1 MLLGIGLVS
10 PRASIRR
17 YAIFLDFDGFRY
29 RGHEV
34 IELETEEDLRLDAK
48 GLKVTSVSASGREL
62 QFAQDDEGV
71 TIRTGRFSGAVEV
84 DFEGEARDSLVGIYR
99 APYEGGYV
107 ISTQFESV
115 HAREMFPC
123 IDNPSYKARFKLSV
137 RIDRDLHAISNT
149 PIERVTLEGNKKVVE
164 FMETPPMSTY
174 LLYLGIGKWEEV
186 VDRDGRYIVATV
198 PGKTKY
204 GSLAL
209 WAAKNSVGFYERY
222 FGIPYPMPKM
232 HLIAVPEFA
241 FGAMEN
247 WGAISF
253 RESALLAPE
262 SPDLAQ
268 RRRVVEVVAHE
279 IAHQW
284 FGDLVT
290 MRWWDDLW
298 LNESFATFMSY
309 KAMSS
314 FAPELMPWEVFL
326 YGETDGAMV
335 RDSLSTTHPIHV
347 EVSTP
352 DEIEAIFD
360 EISYGKGASILRM
373 IEYFLG
379 ESFRKGLSSY
389 LEHHSYSNASAND
402 LWTAIQPFTSVPVVD
417 LMNDWI
423 MKPGYPY
430 IKVGVEGG
438 RVRLE
443 QHRFTISGG
452 AEELSYMVPVTLEV
466 NGRRVD
472 LVMRDR
478 EHVVD
483 AGEEVKQ
490 LKVNLDRAGF
500 YRVLYSDLSR
510 LAGLNQLETYGLLN
524 DYYYFMLSGLV
535 GRQDYLKV
543 VDMNFNVTDYLP
555 SLELSTELYNLYMV
569 NPTTFMGRAVE
580 FHRSQYALQSRRSEE
595 QYRELAGVIAGRLA
609 NMDRAF
615 AGDLASHFGR
625 EVDPNLRQAV
635 YIAYAVATG
644 DLEGLRREHERQE
657 LDSEKIKVL
666 NAVTK
671 IRDRSVLRQ
680 AIDWVASSERKQ
692 NVLYVLTAAL
702 NPDGRDV
709 LWEWLRGGGLDL
721 LERAFSGTAI
731 AERWLGNYLPFLGIG
746 REREVEEFF
755 TARPIGRSP
764 GVRSGLELLRAYSR
778 LRQ

>member
-1 MLLGIGLVS
+1 MAS

-48 GLKVTSVSASGREL
+48 GLKVTSVSASGKEL

-123 IDNPSYKARFKLSV
+123 VDNPSYKARFKLSV

-247 WGAISF
+247 WGAITF

-314 FAPELMPWEVFL
+314 FAPELMPWETFL

-430 IKVGVEGG
+430 VKVGVEGG

-443 QHRFTISGG
+443 QHRFTLSGG
-452 AEELSYMVPVTLEV
+452 AEDLSYMVPVTLEV

-569 NPTTFMGRAVE
+569 NPTTFMSRAVE

-615 AGDLASHFGR
+615 ADDLASHFGR

-755 TARPIGRSP
+755 TTRPIGRSP